1 MSKCWVNQGQNS
13 DTGEGGIKKGQKKSD
28 VFYER
33 PLTQLP
39 KLTVHTYSAQQFQS
53 AIHYIQNK
61 YGGEGEGRG
70 RQVSNYPFVPTALP
84 AKSIDRI
91 TSALPDVRDDK
102 WKSAR

>member
-1 MSKCWVNQGQNS
+1 M
-13 DTGEGGIKKGQKKSD
+13 
-28 VFYER
+28 
-33 PLTQLP
+33 QLP

-61 YGGEGEGRG
+61 YGGEGEGEGRG

>member
-1 MSKCWVNQGQNS
+1 MPPYLMIGRLIWQIGR
-13 DTGEGGIKKGQKKSD
+13 GEGK
-28 VFYER
+28 R
-33 PLTQLP
+33 M
-39 KLTVHTYSAQQFQS
+39 
-53 AIHYIQNK
+53 
-61 YGGEGEGRG
+61 G